1 MRCGEQDQI
10 PDQLEEVMALGR
22 KVFFDVVRKAPFPGS
37 MTQHQVEGCEA
48 VLREWERRGL
58 QDLRWLA
65 YMLATAFWETARTM
79 QPITE
84 YGGRSYFDKYETGTR
99 LGNALGNAEPG
110 DGYRYRGRGFV
121 QITGRSNYSK
131 MQLITGAPL
140 VADPEKALDPTIA
153 AAIMFEGMQRGTF
166 TSKKLAD
173 YFNDRLT
180 DWVNARRIINGTD
193 KAETIA
199 SMARQF
205 HGALIA
211 ANDPASVIPP
221 PPDIPKAETEKP
233 KEGWLAALLKAV
245 FGKRG

>member
-1 MRCGEQDQI
+1 MG
-10 PDQLEEVMALGR
+10 LNR
-22 KVFFDVVRKAPFPGS
+22 KVFFDAVRKAPFPGS

-48 VLREWERRGL
+48 ILREWERRGL
-58 QDLRWLA
+58 RDLRWLA
-65 YMLATAFWETARTM
+65 YMLGTAFWETARTM

-99 LGNALGNAEPG
+99 LGKVLGNVEPS

-121 QITGRSNYSK
+121 QITGRSNFSK

-140 VADPEKALDPTIA
+140 VADPDKALDPAIA

-211 ANDPASVIPP
+211 ASDTNSRVPP
-221 PPDIPKAETEKP
+221 PPDIPKPKP
-233 KEGWLAALLKAV
+233 PTSAKGVGWFAAILNLFFKRKA
-245 FGKRG
+245 